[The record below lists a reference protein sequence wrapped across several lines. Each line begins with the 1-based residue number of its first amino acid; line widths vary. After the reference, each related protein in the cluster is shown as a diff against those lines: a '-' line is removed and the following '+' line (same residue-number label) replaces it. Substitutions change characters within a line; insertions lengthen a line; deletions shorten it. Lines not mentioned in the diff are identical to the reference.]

1 MPGSKG
7 NDFGRPES
15 RKERVS
21 QGRPSMLAG
30 FRGAILFS
38 IVALGATASA
48 QLAAS
53 VETKKR
59 VDAIFADFEQRP
71 SPGCAL
77 AVVKGGEIAYQHGYG
92 MANLEHNI
100 PITPDSVFY
109 IASDSKQFT
118 AFSIALLVEEGK
130 LSLDARISKYFP
142 ELPESVY
149 GQITVDQLIHHTS
162 GIREYGTLWNLRG
175 EREEGPLLQSAFLDM
190 MARQKALNFKPGD
203 EFMYSNSGYVLL
215 GMLVSRVSGKPL
227 AEFTAERIFRPLHM
241 DHTAFRPD
249 HTVIVKDRA
258 TGYGY
263 RDGQN
268 KIDFTSIEPT
278 GDGGLM
284 TTVGDLYQWDQN
296 FYHNRLGKGSQELI
310 KLVETPGVTN
320 GGKKLIYAFGLGL
333 IEYKGLTAVTH
344 SGLFAGY
351 KSYMIRFP
359 QQKFSVICLCNSDGP
374 NIAPWDLGK
383 KVVDIYLADQLKA
396 EPAKAEPS
404 GANSNAPGN
413 DKAISLSEQELAGHK
428 GTFREEDGTIWKL
441 SVHDGK
447 LVAAVQGITFPLV
460 PLSPSHFK
468 AVGAPQSVDLYFP
481 ADQSS
486 KNGTVELQVGQQPRS
501 TLSPVA
507 TAEVTDFSGYTGEYY
522 SNELDVRYKI
532 YVADGKAYVK
542 DGANSP
548 EMLEPLSPDD
558 FKMGNN
564 SIRFDRDPSGKT
576 VGFRVDAEGA
586 KNLEFT
592 KVPDLSH
599 P

>member
-1 MPGSKG
+1 
-7 NDFGRPES
+7 
-15 RKERVS
+15 
-21 QGRPSMLAG
+21 MLAG
-30 FRGAILFS
+30 FGCAILFS
-38 IVALGATASA
+38 IMALGATAFA
-48 QLAAS
+48 QAAAS
-53 VETKKR
+53 VDTQKR
-59 VDAIFADFEQRP
+59 VDAVFADLGQRT

-77 AVVKGGEIAYQHGYG
+77 AVVNGGEIAYQHGYG
-92 MANLEHNI
+92 MANLENNT

-130 LSLDARISKYFP
+130 LSLDDRISKYFP

-149 GQITVDQLIHHTS
+149 GEITVDQLIHHTS
-162 GIREYGTLWNLRG
+162 GIREFWTLWELRG
-175 EREEGPLLQSAFLDM
+175 ERVEGPLLQSAFLDM

-203 EFMYSNSGYVLL
+203 EFMYSNSNYVFL

-258 TGYGY
+258 TGYAF
-263 RDGQN
+263 RDGQY

-320 GGKKLIYAFGLGL
+320 GGKKLIYAFGLGV
-333 IEYKGLTAVTH
+333 IEYKGLRAVSH
-344 SGLFAGY
+344 NGSYAGY
-351 KSYMIRFP
+351 KSYMVRLP

-374 NIAPWDLGK
+374 NIAPWVLGK
-383 KVVDIYLADQLKA
+383 KVIDIYLADQLKA
-396 EPAKAEPS
+396 EPAKAEPA
-404 GANSNAPGN
+404 GANSNAPGD
-413 DKAISLSEQELAGHK
+413 DKAISLSEQELARHK

-441 SVHDGK
+441 SVRDGK
-447 LVAAVQGITFPLV
+447 LVAEVQGTMFSLV

-481 ADQSS
+481 GDQSS
-486 KNGTVELQVGQQPRS
+486 KSGSVELQVGQQPRS
-501 TLSPVA
+501 TLSPIAV
-507 TAEVTDFSGYTGEYY
+507 AEVTDFSVYTGEYY
-522 SNELDVRYKI
+522 SKELDLLYKI

-542 DGANSP
+542 YSANNP
-548 EMLEPLSPDD
+548 EMLDPLSPND
-558 FKMGNN
+558 FKMRDN
-564 SIRFDRDPSGKT
+564 SIRFDRDPSGKII
-576 VGFRVDAEGA
+576 GFRVDGDGA

-592 KVPDLSH
+592 KVFDLSR